1 MKSKYPAHDVIRED
15 RNDGTMILRS
25 RLALGEVVNDTNIWL
40 RRWAEAQP
48 DRVFLAERD
57 GDGWREMSFAAMWQA
72 TRAVAQGLLDRGI
85 GPGASVVVLSGPS
98 VDHGILMQACQMI
111 GAAIVPLA
119 EQYSLIPAA
128 HPRLEYCAAK
138 VKVAMVY
145 AADAEAFGAAMA
157 LPALEG
163 ALKVASGPRAEGCIP
178 FAELLAATPGAAL
191 DAAYAAITP
200 ETVAKILFT
209 SGSTS
214 HPKAV
219 PNTQRMLCVNQA
231 QYLAC
236 LPVLG
241 QRHHRL
247 LDWLPWNHTF
257 AGNSNVNMMLS
268 NGGSL
273 YLDDG
278 KPLPGKFA
286 RSLENAAQVPVTLS
300 FNVPVSYAMLVEE
313 MRKDPSLRRKFFR
326 DLEIFFYAGAS
337 LPADIWN
344 AVEEM
349 AREERGEVPL
359 MMSSWGMT
367 ETAPST
373 LIVHE
378 TGGKSGNVGVPVP
391 EVAAKLIP
399 VGANRFEL
407 RVTGPNLFSGY
418 LDDPKKNAEAFDE
431 DGFFIS
437 GDAVGMVDP
446 DRVERGLFFD
456 GRISEDFKLMTG
468 TWVQASTLRLD
479 LLPRLKGLAQDV
491 VIAGEGHA
499 EVGLLIFAP
508 PGRGQN
514 EDPGAVVEDTRLA
527 AEIRAVLSAH
537 ARAATGSASR
547 IARALVMA
555 EPPNVG
561 EGEITAKGSLN
572 VRAILDR
579 RKDLL
584 ARLYDDA
591 DPAVIKPE

>member
-1 MKSKYPAHDVIRED
+1 MSSKYPAHSVIREE
-15 RNDGTMILRS
+15 REDGTVILRS
-25 RLALGEVVNDTNIWL
+25 GLKLGEVVNDTNVWL
-40 RRWAEAQP
+40 RRWAEAEP
-48 DRVFLAERD
+48 CRVFLAERQ
-57 GDGWREMSFAAMWQA
+57 GPGWRKLSYRGAWRA
-72 TRAVAQGLLDRGI
+72 TRAVAQGLLDHGI
-85 GPGASVVVLSGPS
+85 KAGDAVVVLSGPS
-98 VDHGILMQACQMI
+98 IDHAILMQACQMI

-119 EQYSLIPAA
+119 EQYALIPAA

-138 VKVAMVY
+138 VRAAMVY
-145 AADAEAFGAAMA
+145 ADSAEAFGAAMA
-157 LPALEG
+157 LPVFDG
-163 ALKVASGPRAEGCIP
+163 ALKVTSDASAAGCLS
-178 FAELLAATPGAAL
+178 FDSLRGAVPDARL
-191 DAAYAAITP
+191 DAAHARITP
-200 ETVAKILFT
+200 DTVAKILFT

-214 HPKAV
+214 HPKGV

-241 QRHHRL
+241 QRHHTL

-257 AGNSNVNMMLS
+257 AGNSNFNMILS

-278 KPLPGKFA
+278 KPLPDKFA

-300 FNVPVSYAMLVEE
+300 FNVPVSYAMLVEA
-313 MRKDPSLRRKFFR
+313 MRRDTALRQSFFR

-337 LPADIWN
+337 LPSDIWN

-391 EVAAKLIP
+391 GVAAKLLP
-399 VGANRFEL
+399 AGRNRYEL
-407 RVTGPNLFSGY
+407 RVTGPNLFAGY
-418 LDDPKKNAEAFDE
+418 LEDPKKNAEAFDE
-431 DGFFIS
+431 EGFFIS
-437 GDAVGMVDP
+437 GDAVGMVNPED
-446 DRVERGLFFD
+446 VARGLFFD

-468 TWVQASTLRLD
+468 TWVQASTLRLE
-479 LLPRLKGLAQDV
+479 LLPRLKGLVQDI
-491 VIAGEGHA
+491 VIAGEGHR
-499 EVGLLIFAP
+499 EVGLLVFAP
-508 PGRGQN
+508 PGRGPGKDGVI
-514 EDPGAVVEDTRLA
+514 EDAGLA
-527 AEIRAVLSAH
+527 DGIRAVLAEA
-537 ARAATGSASR
+537 ARTATGSSNR

-579 RKDLL
+579 RKHLL
-584 ARLYDDA
+584 DRLYDDA
-591 DPAVIKPE
+591 DPAVIKAV